1 MSDDIILTYNS
12 LYTSIRNEK
21 KNKDLQKLPENFYS
35 LLKKF
40 TENKKREVIELKNN
54 KDAINFKKQKKL
66 LENIETLKTEIIN
79 LRLLKISNIAI
90 TNFLFSKEIIEI
102 EPILDIEKNFFLE
115 IKKNSK
121 VFLEEVKNE

>member
-40 TENKKREVIELKNN
+40 IENKKREVIELKNN